1 MCSLLE
7 EQIIG
12 STHSV
17 LSVCLRV
24 VAIQTK
30 TESSISGME
39 EGTIFSLFSH
49 FNVAGG
55 QGDSDSP
62 VVHRQAR
69 LANQKEIPCLLQR
82 HFQVWHR
89 LERT

>member
-1 MCSLLE
+1 MILIMCSLLE

-30 TESSISGME
+30 TELSISGME
-39 EGTIFSLFSH
+39 EGTVNTSFPFL
-49 FNVAGG
+49 
-55 QGDSDSP
+55 
-62 VVHRQAR
+62 
-69 LANQKEIPCLLQR
+69 
-82 HFQVWHR
+82 
-89 LERT
+89 